1 MKTDLDLL
9 YNKVEECDECSISKL
24 SVNDFK
30 LDGKRGKE
38 PILIVSQNPS
48 CAKTRKSII
57 MGGFDK
63 LYSDEL
69 DKLLERCY
77 ITNII
82 KCSFIYNRV
91 PKDIDNIAHSC
102 IPWLLEE
109 IKTVRP
115 KLIIVV
121 GRIARTYLPIKEI
134 MQIVPNVVLVN
145 VSHPAFYARQGRSKE
160 FAEKMIRL
168 IKRYV

>member
-1 MKTDLDLL
+1 
-9 YNKVEECDECSISKL
+9 
-24 SVNDFK
+24 
-30 LDGKRGKE
+30 
-38 PILIVSQNPS
+38 
-48 CAKTRKSII
+48 
-57 MGGFDK
+57 
-63 LYSDEL
+63 
-69 DKLLERCY
+69 
-77 ITNII
+77 
-82 KCSFIYNRV
+82 
-91 PKDIDNIAHSC
+91 
-102 IPWLLEE
+102 LEE